1 MSNIIDLTH
10 VINESM
16 PVFPG
21 TPQPR
26 LITEYTVAINGFMET
41 RLDLLSHTGTHMD
54 APAHMLAQGLTLDR
68 MPVSTFCGNA
78 VCIDVSG
85 VYDQIELG
93 DLLQTGIDFTH
104 VDFIVLHTDWSRF
117 WGHPLY
123 FVDFPVLTQEAAH
136 YLVGC
141 GLKGIAADSISF
153 DKHDSVS
160 YSVHHILLNANLV
173 LIENLRNTALLPKDK
188 VFWFAALPLNYIQAD
203 GSPVRAIASWE

>member
-1 MSNIIDLTH
+1 MKNILDLTH
-10 VINESM
+10 LITESM

-26 LITEYTVAINGFMET
+26 LITEYTVANNGFMET

-54 APAHMLAQGLTLDR
+54 APAHMLAQGITLDK
-68 MPVSTFCGNA
+68 MPASTFCGNA

-85 VYDQIELG
+85 VYDTIELG

-104 VDFIVLHTDWSRF
+104 VDFVVLHTDWSRF

-123 FVDFPVLTQEAAH
+123 FSNFPVLTQEAAH
-136 YLVGC
+136 YLVSC
-141 GLKGIAADSISF
+141 GLKGVAADSISF
-153 DKHDSVS
+153 DKHDSVN
-160 YSVHHILLNANLV
+160 YPVHHILLNANMV
-173 LIENLRNTALLPKDK
+173 LIENLCNTALLPKDL

-203 GSPVRAIASWE
+203 GSPVRAIASW